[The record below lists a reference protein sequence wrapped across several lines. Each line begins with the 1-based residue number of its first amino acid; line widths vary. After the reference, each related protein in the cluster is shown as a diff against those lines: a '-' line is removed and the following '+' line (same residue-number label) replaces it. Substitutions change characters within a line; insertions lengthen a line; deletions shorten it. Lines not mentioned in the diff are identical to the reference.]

1 MSKYYVIMK
10 NSSTVSCYLSE
21 SNVDGFHIKPQ
32 NNVEYD
38 GVEVSRLTVVE
49 PSLIENVL
57 KRKITKKLDAYLK
70 YLISVL
76 NTDDDDTDPDD
87 LNLVINDL
95 QRYKQIIMNRYSK
108 YLDPYYIRMLLSK
121 VKLVEDELK
130 RKIKATQKQSEYT
143 ANRRR

>member
-10 NSSTVSCYLSE
+10 TSSTVSCYLSE

>member
-1 MSKYYVIMK
+1 MSKYYVVIK
-10 NSSTVSCYLSE
+10 TSNSVSCYLS
-21 SNVDGFHIKPQ
+21 SNIDGFHIKPQ
-32 NNVEYD
+32 NNVKYD
-38 GVEVSRLTVVE
+38 GVEVGKLTLVE

-57 KRKITKKLDAYLK
+57 KRKITKKLDAYLN

-95 QRYKQIIMNRYSK
+95 QRYKAIIMNRYAK

-130 RKIKATQKQSEYT
+130 RKIKATQRQNDYT
-143 ANRRR
+143 ANRHR

>member
-1 MSKYYVIMK
+1 MSKYYVVMK
-10 NSSTVSCYLSE
+10 TSSKASCYLSS
-21 SNVDGFHIKPQ
+21 SNTEGFHIKPQ
-32 NNVEYD
+32 NNTKYE

-95 QRYKQIIMNRYSK
+95 QRYKSIIMNRYAK

-130 RKIKATQKQSEYT
+130 RKIKATQKQNSYT